1 MNEFEKIGQF
11 VVGWKEPRIR
21 RIDRIWGLAPSQR
34 VANPLSIFI
43 CGSFSQDAGG
53 TPTLPLDLRPSTFDL
68 YKCGRDARG
77 PGGLSPFFREA
88 SFPNSPNSINSRFLL
103 TDHRS
108 VVDFG
113 DECQEIVE
121 MLGQN
126 GLEDRSLEVLIAM
139 DGDVAEPDHSFH
151 GIGGLRGDAS
161 GLVEE
166 RRTG

>member
-1 MNEFEKIGQF
+1 MFTNDT
-11 VVGWKEPRIR
+11 RIR
-21 RIDRIWGLAPSQR
+21 T
-34 VANPLSIFI
+34 N
-43 CGSFSQDAGG
+43 SFSTQRLLNFPAAGCK
-53 TPTLPLDLRPSTFDL
+53 PALHIHLRFILSRG
-68 YKCGRDARG
+68 GRDARG

-151 GIGGLRGDAS
+151 GIGGLGGDAS
-161 GLVEE
+161 GLVEKIK
-166 RRTG
+166 